1 MDLVISY
8 HDKHRRFIEF
18 IAKKNMKKKFIPYS
32 IILIFLIIFLIF
44 YKSLKDT
51 NIYTPETN
59 INNNIPV
66 FSTELLLSKNKI
78 TSTEIFELDKFYL
91 LNIWASWCAP
101 CRDEHQL
108 LMGLSKNNK
117 LTIIGINYKDKE
129 KNAKSFLAELGNP
142 YEKIIVDKNGTN
154 SIEWGAFGV
163 PETFIIYNNKIIKK
177 YIGPLNQE
185 LTKEISNFIK

>member
-1 MDLVISY
+1 
-8 HDKHRRFIEF
+8 
-18 IAKKNMKKKFIPYS
+18 MKKKLIPYS
-32 IILIFLIIFLIF
+32 IILIFLIIFIVF

-51 NIYTPETN
+51 NIYTPEVK
-59 INNNIPV
+59 INNDIPI
-66 FSTELLLSKNKI
+66 FSAKLLLLNESS
-78 TSTEIFELDKFYL
+78 TSTEIFKSDQFYL

-101 CRDEHQL
+101 CRDEHPI
-108 LMGLSKNNK
+108 LMSLSKNNK
-117 LTIIGINYKDKE
+117 LTIIGMNYKDNK
-129 KNAKSFLAELGNP
+129 KNAKNYLDELGNP

-185 LTKEISNFIK
+185 FFLEIQNLIK

>member
-1 MDLVISY
+1 
-8 HDKHRRFIEF
+8 
-18 IAKKNMKKKFIPYS
+18 MKKKLIPYS
-32 IILIFLIIFLIF
+32 IILIFLIIFIVF

-51 NIYTPETN
+51 NIYTPEVK
-59 INNNIPV
+59 INNDIPI
-66 FSTELLLSKNKI
+66 FSAKLLLLNESS
-78 TSTEIFELDKFYL
+78 TSTEIFKSDQFYL

-101 CRDEHQL
+101 CRDEHPI
-108 LMGLSKNNK
+108 LMSLSKNNK
-117 LTIIGINYKDKE
+117 LTIIGMNYKDNK
-129 KNAKSFLAELGNP
+129 KNAKSFLDELGNP

-185 LTKEISNFIK
+185 FFLEIQNLIK

>member
-1 MDLVISY
+1 
-8 HDKHRRFIEF
+8 
-18 IAKKNMKKKFIPYS
+18 MKKKFALSLIV
-32 IILIFLIIFLIF
+32 LIFVAIFVIF

-51 NIYTPETN
+51 NIYTPEVE
-59 INNNIPV
+59 INKDIPI
-66 FSTELLLSKNKI
+66 FSAELLFTNEELSL
-78 TSTEIFELDKFYL
+78 TEIFELDKFYL

-101 CRDEHQL
+101 CREVHSI
-108 LMGLSKNNK
+108 LMSLSKNNK
-117 LTIIGINYKDKE
+117 LTVIGMNYKDNK
-129 KNAKSFLAELGNP
+129 KNAKSFLDELGNP

-185 LTKEISNFIK
+185 LLSEIQKILK

>member
-1 MDLVISY
+1 
-8 HDKHRRFIEF
+8 
-18 IAKKNMKKKFIPYS
+18 MKKKFIPYS

-78 TSTEIFELDKFYL
+78 TSTEIFELNKFYL
-91 LNIWASWCAP
+91 LNIWASWCVP

-108 LMGLSKNNK
+108 IMGLSKNNK

>member
-1 MDLVISY
+1 
-8 HDKHRRFIEF
+8 
-18 IAKKNMKKKFIPYS
+18 MKKKLIPYS
-32 IILIFLIIFLIF
+32 IILIFLIIFIVF

-51 NIYTPETN
+51 NIYTPEVK
-59 INNNIPV
+59 INKNIPI
-66 FSTELLLSKNKI
+66 FSAELLFSNNELS
-78 TSTEIFELDKFYL
+78 STEIFEVDKFYL

-101 CRDEHQL
+101 CRDEHPI
-108 LMGLSKNNK
+108 LMSLSKNNK
-117 LTIIGINYKDKE
+117 LTIIGMNYKDNK
-129 KNAKSFLAELGNP
+129 KNAKSFLDELGNP

-185 LTKEISNFIK
+185 FFLEIQNLIK